1 MRTTHTPLPFADHT
15 LHVVEFEPGSFH
27 EHDLLWLPHHAQ
39 LTSAGR
45 KRKMEHLAGRIAAV
59 HALRE
64 HSDKTVPG
72 IGKQRQPLWPHGMF
86 GSISHSAS
94 TALAV
99 VSDRPIGLDIE
110 AIFAPQTA
118 TELESSIVSNT
129 EKMRLTNSGL
139 PFEQALTL
147 AFSAKES
154 IYKAFYAQ
162 TTALPGFASAH
173 ITALTT
179 TQLTLRILPAFSVN
193 LAGQDVCVHWRQ
205 RDKNII
211 TLCTGFPPGERY

>member
-15 LHVVEFEPGSFH
+15 LHVVEFEPDSFH

-64 HSDKTVPG
+64 HGDNTVPG

-110 AIFAPQTA
+110 AIFTPDTA
-118 TELESSIVSNT
+118 AELADSIID
-129 EKMRLTNSGL
+129 NSEHQIL
-139 PFEQALTL
+139 QLSPVPFPLALTL
-147 AFSAKES
+147 VFSAKES
-154 IYKAFYAQ
+154 VYKAFSAQ
-162 TTALPGFASAH
+162 AAGLPGFASAKVTTF
-173 ITALTT
+173 TA
-179 TQLTLRILPAFSVN
+179 TQLTLQIMPSFSPN
-193 LAGQDVCVHWRQ
+193 LANQEINVYWFQ

-211 TLCTGFPPGERY
+211 TLCVPTLSGS